1 MDFENKTVVIT
12 GGATGIGRDTAR
24 AFLECGANVVLNGRR
39 EMKLQEA
46 ITQLDTT
53 CKHVAYLAGDISK
66 PETSRQLIRTAVQRF
81 GGVDILVNNA
91 GIFKPTPFLE
101 HTEEDYNAYV
111 NIILGGTFHTSQA
124 VIPEMQKRGGG
135 VIVNIG
141 SMWASQAIGATPS
154 SAYSAAK
161 AGVHALTRNLAIE
174 FAHDRIRVNAVAPAV
189 VETPVYNT
197 FMSAEEI
204 NEILPT
210 FRALHPLGRNGQPQD
225 VSSAILFLASEQAA
239 WITGVVLPVD
249 GGVMAGRHTPANN
262 REQVTSAVA
271 H

>member
-1 MDFENKTVVIT
+1 MEFENKVVVIT
-12 GGATGIGRDTAR
+12 GGGTGIGRETAR
-24 AFLECGANVVLNGRR
+24 AFLERGANVVLNGRR

-46 ITQLDTT
+46 ITELDTT
-53 CKHVAYLAGDISK
+53 GRHVAYLAGNIGK
-66 PETSRQLIRTAVQRF
+66 PETARQLIRTAVQRF

-91 GIFKPTPFLE
+91 GIFKPMPFLD

-111 NIILGGTFHTSQA
+111 SIILGGTFHASQA
-124 VIPEMQKRGGG
+124 AIPEMQKRGGG
-135 VIVNIG
+135 AIVNTG

-174 FAHDRIRVNAVAPAV
+174 FAADHIRVNTVAPAV

-197 FMSAEEI
+197 FL
-204 NEILPT
+204 NEDEVKDVLT
-210 FRALHPLGRNGQPQD
+210 GFNDFHPLGRNGQPRD
-225 VSSAILFLASEQAA
+225 VTAAILFLAGSQAD

-249 GGVMAGRHTPANN
+249 GGVAAGQH
-262 REQVTSAVA
+262 A

>member
-1 MDFENKTVVIT
+1 MEFENKIVVVT
-12 GGATGIGRDTAR
+12 GGATGIGRETAH
-24 AFLECGANVVLNGRR
+24 AFLERGANVVLNGRR

-46 ITQLDTT
+46 ITELDPSG
-53 CKHVAYLAGDISK
+53 KHVAYLAGDIGD
-66 PETSRQLIRTAVQRF
+66 PETARQLIRTAVQRF

-111 NIILGGTFHTSQA
+111 NIILGGTFHASQA
-124 VIPEMQKRGGG
+124 AIPEMQKRGAGA
-135 VIVNIG
+135 IVNTG

-174 FAHDRIRVNAVAPAV
+174 FATDHIRVNAVAPAV

-197 FMSAEEI
+197 FMSKDEVREV
-204 NEILPT
+204 LPT
-210 FRALHPLGRNGQPQD
+210 FNNFHPLGRNGQPQD
-225 VSSAILFLASEQAA
+225 IASAIVFLASSQAD

-249 GGVMAGRHTPANN
+249 GGVMAGQH
-262 REQVTSAVA
+262 VK
-271 H
+271 

>member
-1 MDFENKTVVIT
+1 MEFENKVVVIT
-12 GGATGIGRDTAR
+12 GGGTGIGRETAR
-24 AFLECGANVVLNGRR
+24 AFLERGANVVLNGRR

-46 ITQLDTT
+46 ITELDATGR
-53 CKHVAYLAGDISK
+53 HVAYLAGNIGK
-66 PETSRQLIRTAVQRF
+66 PETARQLIRTAVQRF

-91 GIFKPTPFLE
+91 GIFKPMPFLD
-101 HTEEDYNAYV
+101 HTEEDYNNYV
-111 NIILGGTFHTSQA
+111 SIILGGTFHASQA
-124 VIPEMQKRGGG
+124 AIPEMQKRGGG
-135 VIVNIG
+135 AIVNTG

-174 FAHDRIRVNAVAPAV
+174 FASDHIRVNTVAPAV

-197 FMSAEEI
+197 FL
-204 NEILPT
+204 NEDEVKDVLT
-210 FRALHPLGRNGQPQD
+210 GFNDFHPLGRNGQPRD
-225 VSSAILFLASEQAA
+225 VTAAILFLAGSHAD

-249 GGVMAGRHTPANN
+249 GGVAAGHH
-262 REQVTSAVA
+262 A

>member
-1 MDFENKTVVIT
+1 MEFENKTVVIT
-12 GGATGIGRDTAR
+12 GGATGIGRETAR
-24 AFLECGANVVLNGRR
+24 AFLEGGANVVLNGRR

-46 ITQLDTT
+46 ITELDPSG
-53 CKHVAYLAGDISK
+53 KHVAYLAGDIGN
-66 PETSRQLIRTAVQRF
+66 PETARQLIHTAVQRF

-111 NIILGGTFHTSQA
+111 NIILGGTFFTSQVA
-124 VIPEMQKRGGG
+124 IPEMQKRGGG
-135 VIVNIG
+135 AIVNTG

-174 FAHDRIRVNAVAPAV
+174 FAADHIRVNAVAPAV

-197 FMSAEEI
+197 FMSEDEVK
-204 NEILPT
+204 EVLPT
-210 FRALHPLGRNGQPQD
+210 FNNFHPLGRNGQPQD
-225 VSSAILFLASEQAA
+225 VAAAILFLAGSQAD

-249 GGVMAGRHTPANN
+249 GGVMAGQHAK
-262 REQVTSAVA
+262 
-271 H
+271 